1 LKSPARAW
9 KKRSSPSR
17 RIRKKKKTE
26 IAPSNREFATREIR
40 TVNLLEPR
48 KERRKTMSTAI
59 AALNNPRIG
68 RSPAQTANIYLKEA
82 RYEFLKNLRLRMYT
96 ASVLSFPI
104 MFYVLFGLVLNAK
117 ESIGATRVPTYLI
130 ATYGTFGVMGASLF
144 GTAAGLASDRGLGWL
159 QVKRASPMP
168 PFAYFTAKVVT
179 SILFSMI
186 VVVGL
191 MILGLTF
198 GNVRMPSGDFARLLG
213 TLALGSI
220 PFSAMGLAIGYF
232 AGPNSAPA
240 TINLIYL
247 PMSFCSG
254 LWVPIMFLPKVV
266 KTIALAMPPFH
277 LSQLAL
283 GVVGAGEHTSNAT
296 HWEVLIAFTMICLGI
311 ARIGFQR
318 DQDKLYG

>member
-1 LKSPARAW
+1 
-9 KKRSSPSR
+9 
-17 RIRKKKKTE
+17 
-26 IAPSNREFATREIR
+26 
-40 TVNLLEPR
+40 
-48 KERRKTMSTAI
+48 MSTATMVLSNVR
-59 AALNNPRIG
+59 AE
-68 RSPAQTANIYLKEA
+68 RSPQHTARIYVKEA
-82 RYEFLKNLRLRMYT
+82 KYEFLKNLRLRVYT
-96 ASVLSFPI
+96 ASVLSFSL

-117 ESIGATRVPTYLI
+117 EAIGGLRVPTYLI

-179 SILFSMI
+179 SMIFSTIIVLALFA
-186 VVVGL
+186 
-191 MILGLTF
+191 LGLIF
-198 GNVRMPSGDFARLLG
+198 GGVRMPVAEFARLLG
-213 TLALGSI
+213 TLVAGSL

-232 AGPNSAPA
+232 AGPNSAPP

-266 KTIALAMPPFH
+266 RQIALALPPYH

-283 GVVGAGEHTSNAT
+283 GIVGGGQQESNAV
-296 HWEVLIAFTMICLGI
+296 HWEVLAAFTMICLGV

-318 DQDKLYG
+318 DQGKLYG